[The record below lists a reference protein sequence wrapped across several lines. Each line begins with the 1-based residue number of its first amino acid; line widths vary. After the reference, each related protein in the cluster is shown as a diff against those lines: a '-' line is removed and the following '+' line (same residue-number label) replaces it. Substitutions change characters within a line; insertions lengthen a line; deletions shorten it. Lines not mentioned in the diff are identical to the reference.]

1 MSQIKEILHD
11 EIEDG
16 QRKVFYKEISDF
28 IFSDNEYAIIF
39 NQNIKKGYTS
49 NLQLRYCDI
58 GAIRYQEQ
66 NPYKH
71 TEYANRALQGERI
84 IWGMKTGKWLSII
97 NGELKK

>member
-1 MSQIKEILHD
+1 MSQIKETLHD
-11 EIEDG
+11 EIEDA
-16 QRKVFYKEISDF
+16 QCKVFYKEISDF
-28 IFSDNEYAIIF
+28 IFSDNEYAIID
-39 NQNIKKGYTS
+39 NMNVTKRYTS

-58 GAIRYQEQ
+58 GDVRYQEQ

-71 TEYANRALQGERI
+71 TEYANRALRGEKI

>member
-16 QRKVFYKEISDF
+16 QRKVFYEEISDF
-28 IFSDNEYAIIF
+28 IFSDNEYAIID
-39 NQNIKKGYTS
+39 NMNVTKRYTS
-49 NLQLRYCDI
+49 NLQLRYCDL

-71 TEYANRALQGERI
+71 TEYANRALRGERI

>member
-1 MSQIKEILHD
+1 MSRIKEILHD

-39 NQNIKKGYTS
+39 NQNIKKGYTP
-49 NLQLRYCDI
+49 NQQLRYCDI
-58 GAIRYQEQ
+58 GDVRYQEQ

-71 TEYANRALQGERI
+71 TEYANRALRGERI

>member
-16 QRKVFYKEISDF
+16 QRKAFYEEISDF
-28 IFSDNEYAIIF
+28 IFSDNEYAIID
-39 NQNIKKGYTS
+39 NKNIKKGYTP
-49 NLQLRYCDI
+49 NQQLRYCDI
-58 GAIRYQEQ
+58 GTIRYQEQ

-71 TEYANRALQGERI
+71 TEYANRALRGEKI

>member
-1 MSQIKEILHD
+1 MNVTK
-11 EIEDG
+11 
-16 QRKVFYKEISDF
+16 R
-28 IFSDNEYAIIF
+28 
-39 NQNIKKGYTS
+39 YTS

-58 GAIRYQEQ
+58 GDVRYQEQ

-71 TEYANRALQGERI
+71 TEYANRALRGEKI

>member
-1 MSQIKEILHD
+1 MSRIKEILHD

-28 IFSDNEYAIIF
+28 IFSDNEYAIID
-39 NQNIKKGYTS
+39 NENIKKGYTS
-49 NLQLRYCDI
+49 NLRLRYCDI
-58 GAIRYQEQ
+58 GDVRYQEQ

-71 TEYANRALQGERI
+71 TEYANRALRGEKI